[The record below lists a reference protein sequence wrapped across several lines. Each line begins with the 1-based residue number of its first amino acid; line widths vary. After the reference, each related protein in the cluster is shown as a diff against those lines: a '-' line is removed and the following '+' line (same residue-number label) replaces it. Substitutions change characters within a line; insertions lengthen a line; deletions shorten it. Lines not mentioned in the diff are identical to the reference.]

1 MRNEMQQIRQLSALL
16 EKTEDRDERERIEE
30 EIAELEDWLESMDD
44 YEYNSHSN
52 ARYLD

>member
-16 EKTEDRDERERIEE
+16 EKTEDQEERERSEE
-30 EIAELEDWLESMDD
+30 EIAEQEDWLESTDD
-44 YEYNSHSN
+44 DEYNSHSN